1 MLGQKVFQKT
11 TEVKE
16 GKIKNKK
23 ICRIVQIQTK
33 KLYKI
38 QFNSTFFI
46 FFYLAQSKEKLFL
59 QKSIFGRL
67 SFEF

>member
-16 GKIKNKK
+16 GKKK
-23 ICRIVQIQTK
+23 K
-33 KLYKI
+33 SEELYKFKKKNYTKFKSI
-38 QFNSTFFI
+38 QHFFI